1 METNYTLVFDDVMIK
16 QLKKAG
22 KNQHIKGILTNMLDK
37 LELSGPDAGE
47 LLDSQLS
54 IYEVKIKHPPTR
66 LYFKHS
72 KLTNEI
78 YVFEFEMKTSPEKQ
92 KATIIK
98 IKRKASGLKS

>member
-1 METNYTLVFDDVMIK
+1 MGTHFTLVFDDVMIK
-16 QLKKAG
+16 QLKKAA
-22 KNQHIKGILTNMLDK
+22 KNQHIREILRKMLDK
-37 LELSGPDAGE
+37 LELSGPNAGE

-54 IYEVKIKHPPTR
+54 LYEVKIKHPPIR

-72 KLTNEI
+72 NLTNEI

-98 IKRKASGLKS
+98 LKKKLS

>member
-1 METNYTLVFDDVMIK
+1 MEMGYILVFNDVMIK

-22 KNQHIKGILTNMLDK
+22 KNQHIKEILTKMLDK
-37 LELSGPDAGE
+37 LEFFGPDAGE
-47 LLDSQLS
+47 LLDSQLAV
-54 IYEVKIKHPPTR
+54 YEVKIKHPPIR
-66 LYFKHS
+66 LYFKHN
-72 KLTNEI
+72 KPTNEI

>member
-1 METNYTLVFDDVMIK
+1 MGTNYNLVFDDVMIK
-16 QLKKAG
+16 QLKKAA
-22 KNQHIKGILTNMLDK
+22 KNQHIKQILTKMLDK

-54 IYEVKIKHPPTR
+54 LYEVKIKHPPIR
-66 LYFKHS
+66 LYYKHNKS
-72 KLTNEI
+72 TNEV

-98 IKRKASGLKS
+98 LKKKTSSKS

>member
-1 METNYTLVFDDVMIK
+1 METHFTLVFDDVMTK
-16 QLKKAG
+16 QLKKAA
-22 KNQHIKGILTNMLDK
+22 KNQHIKEILTKMLDK

-54 IYEVKIKHPPTR
+54 LYEVKIKHPPIR
-66 LYFKHS
+66 LYFKHN
-72 KLTNEI
+72 KATNEI

-98 IKRKASGLKS
+98 LKKKLS